1 MRPKPLTTAALTLA
15 AIACAGTQVKTDL
28 SKMRWSGSLNPQGG
42 SLITGTATLMPVKRT
57 GQTTATIN
65 IIGAAPLNVHPWHI
79 HSGRCGDVGVIVGPP
94 EAYPL
99 LTADSL
105 GNAAA
110 MTTLPMSFPTSGNF
124 HVNVHMSLT
133 DANQIAACTNL
144 TMTGM

>member
-1 MRPKPLTTAALTLA
+1 MRPKLLATAALTLA
-15 AIACAGTQVKTDL
+15 ALACAGTQVKTDL
-28 SKMRWSGSLNPQGG
+28 AKMRWSGSLNPQGG

-79 HSGRCGDVGVIVGPP
+79 HSGRCGDAGAIVGPP
-94 EAYPL
+94 EAYPTL
-99 LTADSL
+99 AADSL

-110 MTTLPMSFPTSGNF
+110 MTTLPMPFPMTGNF
-124 HVNVHMSLT
+124 YVNIHMSP
-133 DANQIAACTNL
+133 AEMSQIAACTNL